1 MKIPDQLFIA
11 GRDVKN
17 LDPNRIQKAINQTP
31 KLQVTDYKPIASSG
45 SVIWTSTLVG
55 RTTDWLRFCKYMED
69 TFGSEYVG
77 DQGVIFEVSSSAK
90 LYRIDSDAAWLA
102 LGEKYGKV
110 ENAKKFNIVVEWAKV
125 QQDYDG
131 VFHARGV
138 GFWDAES
145 TVWLNPKVLSVKR
158 VVDLDRGC
166 SIPSIKMAEKKNIPT
181 NQELWDKVIKLTK
194 GELKELSHNGKTVQS
209 PNEGKGFTKYP
220 SAYANGWAAKTY
232 KDMGG
237 KWKKESSEYKLPR
250 KFDKEHCESKTC
262 DEMGFS
268 ERASC
273 APYKSCPSPKKAS
286 GGHKLPPLPYEYDAL
301 EPYISKETL
310 HFHHTKH
317 HQAYVDGLNKAEIG
331 LEKAR
336 EGLQNERMINA
347 HTEDIAFNW
356 GGHYLHTLYWRS
368 LTPSPVE
375 ISKELSNLI
384 GKDFGSIEKFGFN
397 FKEVAKGVKGSGWAV
412 LVLRHST
419 MGEPKLEI
427 LGVKNHEHH
436 ILWNSHVLLPI
447 DVWEHAYY
455 LDNQNDRGGHFD
467 KVFNNLIDWSRVEER
482 LTEAMTY
489 QVATQKL
496 ATQRVASMYLA
507 KGIKYDWGRSH
518 SGVYHSSVYDNGKLV
533 GTIGLKPFD
542 REEISSKCYDEFEWV
557 LREIEWE
564 SGSTI
569 RDWHIDKWIVFDVYL
584 NEPYQ
589 KKGIGYKMYENIFKI
604 QNHNKHTI
612 IVGYRCENGGTT
624 SYDAEKVYK
633 KLKQVY
639 IGKGLVVSSIK
650 KGKTAKGKAKKDV
663 GKGGLDEWFS
673 GHGQGK
679 NKNEGKATWGDWVA
693 ISPVK
698 RTITKEDGTKKTY
711 EAGDI
716 IGPCGSV
723 SDDPNWKDLT
733 NKGKSPLKCMAR
745 PKAHKMK
752 KEERAELAKNKMKA
766 EKGNNTQ
773 KPTNT
778 PTFKKEKKKEK
789 KKAMSINILNEISF
803 GLNRGQFLLMVLSLL
818 ENADKSELSH
828 GTKHLKRLKDLVMN
842 QQSDLETSRQGI
854 SLTESVGLVDVMHKE
869 VRKEYDRWAK
879 AYAKSVQQKLQN
891 MGGAAHEGKH
901 MKYKKASPKRI
912 ADRYLQ
918 AGKKDFRIH
927 HRSYTSAMEEA
938 YAFAKKNGYSLIEDD
953 IFQQVTTGRGKPS
966 VGETRKHSLLL
977 MKGDKMQRKALQVQV
992 YGLENGYEL
1001 NVYIL

>member
-1 MKIPDQLFIA
+1 MRIPNQLFIA
-11 GRDVKN
+11 GREAKN
-17 LDPNRIQKAINQTP
+17 LDLNRIQKTLDQTP
-31 KLQVTDYKPIASSG
+31 MLQVTDYKPLASSG
-45 SVIWTSTLVG
+45 SVLWTSTLVG
-55 RTTDWLRFCKYMED
+55 KTTDWLRFCKYMED
-69 TFGSEYVG
+69 TFGSDYVG
-77 DQGVIFEVSSSAK
+77 NQGVIFEVSSSAK
-90 LYRIDSDAAWLA
+90 LYRIDSDDAWLA

-110 ENAKKFNIVVEWAKV
+110 ENAKKFNIVVDWAKV

-131 VFHARGV
+131 VFHARGA

-166 SIPSIKMAEKKNIPT
+166 SIPSIKMAEKKNVPT

-232 KDMGG
+232 KDLGG
-237 KWKKESSEYKLPR
+237 KWKKESSDHKLPR
-250 KFDKEHCESKTC
+250 KFDKAHCESKTC
-262 DEMGFS
+262 GEMGFS

-286 GGHKLPPLPYEYDAL
+286 GEHKLPPLPYEYDAL
-301 EPYISKETL
+301 EPHISKETL

-317 HQAYVDGLNKAEIG
+317 HQGYVDGLNKAEIG

-336 EGLQNERMINA
+336 EGLQNERMISA

-368 LTPSPVE
+368 LTPSAIE
-375 ISKELSNLI
+375 MSEQLSNLI
-384 GKDFGSIEKFGFN
+384 EKDFGSIEKFGFN
-397 FKEVAKGVKGSGWAV
+397 FKEIAKGVKGSGWAV
-412 LVLRHST
+412 LVLRNSR
-419 MGEPKLEI
+419 MGDPKLEI

-467 KVFNNLIDWSRVEER
+467 KVFDNLIDWNRVEER
-482 LTEAMTY
+482 FTEAMTY

-496 ATQRVASMYLA
+496 AAQKVASIYL
-507 KGIKYDWGRSH
+507 
-518 SGVYHSSVYDNGKLV
+518 
-533 GTIGLKPFD
+533 
-542 REEISSKCYDEFEWV
+542 
-557 LREIEWE
+557 
-564 SGSTI
+564 
-569 RDWHIDKWIVFDVYL
+569 
-584 NEPYQ
+584 
-589 KKGIGYKMYENIFKI
+589 
-604 QNHNKHTI
+604 
-612 IVGYRCENGGTT
+612 
-624 SYDAEKVYK
+624 
-633 KLKQVY
+633 
-639 IGKGLVVSSIK
+639 
-650 KGKTAKGKAKKDV
+650 AKGKAKKDV

-679 NKNEGKATWGDWVA
+679 NKNDGKATWGDWVA

-723 SDDPNWKDLT
+723 SDDANWKDLT

-778 PTFKKEKKKEK
+778 PTFKKEKKD
-789 KKAMSINILNEISF
+789 KKAMKP
-803 GLNRGQFLLMVLSLL
+803 
-818 ENADKSELSH
+818 NAQ
-828 GTKHLKRLKDLVMN
+828 RV
-842 QQSDLETSRQGI
+842 
-854 SLTESVGLVDVMHKE
+854 
-869 VRKEYDRWAK
+869 
-879 AYAKSVQQKLQN
+879 AY
-891 MGGAAHEGKH
+891 
-901 MKYKKASPKRI
+901 
-912 ADRYLQ
+912 RYLQ

-927 HRSYTSAMEEA
+927 HRSYTNAMQEA
-938 YAFAKKNGYSLIEDD
+938 YDFAEKNGYSLIEDD
-953 IFQQVTTGRGKPS
+953 IFQQVTTGKGKPS

-992 YGLENGYEL
+992 YGMENGYEL